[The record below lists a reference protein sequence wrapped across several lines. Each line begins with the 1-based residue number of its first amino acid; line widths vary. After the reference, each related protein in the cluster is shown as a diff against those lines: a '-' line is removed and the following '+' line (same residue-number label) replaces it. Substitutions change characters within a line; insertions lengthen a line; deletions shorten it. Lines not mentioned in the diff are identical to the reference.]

1 VFKGRK
7 SMPVVERFGKIP
19 LDGEGVVEV
28 RRHLL
33 ATLQVVEREPR
44 RPPMRRI
51 GSAGGFDHL
60 GAP

>member
-1 VFKGRK
+1 
-7 SMPVVERFGKIP
+7 MPVEPFGKIP

-33 ATLQVVEREPR
+33 ATLQVVQREPR
-44 RPPMRRI
+44 GQPMRRI
-51 GSAGGFDHL
+51 GGAGGFDHL